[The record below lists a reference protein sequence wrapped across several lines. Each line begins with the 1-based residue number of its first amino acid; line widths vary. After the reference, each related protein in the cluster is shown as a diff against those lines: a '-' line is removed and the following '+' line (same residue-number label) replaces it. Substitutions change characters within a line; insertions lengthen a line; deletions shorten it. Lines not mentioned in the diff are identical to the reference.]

1 MRRAPGLP
9 VFLVLLFSAAASCE
23 IYKWADTAGNV
34 QFGDRPPASALAQP
48 VEIRPVNT
56 FKSVSVTEL
65 SSREDGDKTITMY
78 SASWCGVCK
87 QARQYFRKNRIS
99 YKEYDIETTGKG
111 KSDFRKLKGTGVPII
126 LIGKKRMNGFNQ
138 SRFESLYNG

>member
-1 MRRAPGLP
+1 MA
-9 VFLVLLFSAAASCE
+9 LLFSAAASCE
-23 IYKWADTAGNV
+23 IYTWTDTAGNV
-34 QFGDRPPASALAQP
+34 QFGDRPPASVSAQQ
-48 VEIRPVNT
+48 VKIRPVNT

-65 SSREDGDKTITMY
+65 SNWEAGGKTVTMY

-87 QARQYFRKNRIS
+87 QAKQYFRKNGIS
-99 YKEYDIETTGKG
+99 CKEYDIETTSKG
-111 KSDFRKLKGTGVPII
+111 KLDFRKLKGTGVPII